1 VATERR
7 SGYIQIALI
16 GIAALILQIGFVP
29 LLAIGAWRPNLIILI
44 VIFAGFR
51 LGVIPGTLTGFF
63 LGLLTDVFSPGPIGI
78 TALAGSIVG
87 FLAGQLKTVKLAY
100 NTQLLSGIVLILI
113 DGLIFYYIYSYQAET
128 TFLYLI
134 FSRVFPNTIYTF
146 MIGFFLSLFFR
157 SKLESI

>member
-1 VATERR
+1 MAIERR
-7 SGYIQIALI
+7 SGYIQIAMI
-16 GIAALILQIGFVP
+16 GIVALILQIGFVP
-29 LLAIGAWRPNLIILI
+29 LLAIGAWRPDLIILV

-51 LGVIPGTLTGFF
+51 LGVIPGTLTGFL
-63 LGLLTDVFSPGPIGI
+63 LGLLTDLFSPGPVGI

-87 FLAGQLKTVKLAY
+87 FLAGQLKTVKPAY
-100 NTQLLSGIVLILI
+100 NTQLLTGIVLILI

-128 TFLYLI
+128 TYLYLV